1 MIGRTENPLSFR
13 PCMVLAYADSARA
26 ALNARHFRRLGWEV
40 HQTASGPE
48 ARRLVATLRPQVVI
62 IDTQLRGE
70 SGWLTCAKLILGG
83 PVPRII
89 LVDDQVTTL
98 GHEFAEAVGAAAIV
112 SAQAGLPALI
122 AEVQDAILSAAG

>member
-13 PCMVLAYADSARA
+13 PCMVLAYTDSARA

-40 HQTASGPE
+40 HQTDSGPE
-48 ARRLVATLRPQVVI
+48 ARRLVSALRPQVVI

-70 SGWLTCAKLILGG
+70 SGWLTCAKLTLGG

-89 LVDDQVTTL
+89 LVDDQVTPL
-98 GHEFAEAVGAAAIV
+98 QHLFAETVGATAVV
-112 SAQAGLPALI
+112 SAQAGLPALL
-122 AEVQDAILSAAG
+122 AEVHDGIVSAAG

>member
-1 MIGRTENPLSFR
+1 MIVRTENPLNFR

-48 ARRLVATLRPQVVI
+48 ARRLVSALRPQVVI
-62 IDTQLRGE
+62 MDTELRGE
-70 SGWLTCAKLILGG
+70 SGWLTCAKLTLVG

-89 LVDDQVTTL
+89 LVDNQLTPL
-98 GHEFAEAVGAAAIV
+98 RREFAEMVGATAIIP
-112 SAQAGLPALI
+112 AQAELPALLT
-122 AEVQDAILSAAG
+122 EVLQPLAA